1 MALVRALIRRRL
13 GREPCHCHAF
23 RRFEVDFLATR
34 LVYSRAFR
42 EFHNGLQDQIPLL
55 DQQRPTD
62 FLHWRV
68 ETAKASDNCPY
79 LSNTLQDLK
88 SSHAAR
94 DGDQIL
100 LDRSELLSKEPGSL
114 KQTQNSAAVGGL
126 SVMSSIEEASSQHL
140 LRVRER
146 LGDLCQWPSEA
157 LESAQSL
164 VYSVESFMDEFFPK
178 RLDSFDWAIETI
190 GLSTE
195 RSRGRQDYITV
206 PIQKSGYD
214 SKWQV
219 SIGAVDAILSLWIA
233 SIEAQADAQRS
244 TDKVDAKKTPGQTP
258 QLPNWRRTKAGV
270 DLHYNYCR
278 ILGDDFEDGSL
289 KRDLSWWVDE
299 LIAEQS
305 ASQSPTGKVGP
316 NHGGKKSKDQTYR
329 WDCSNARANAKA
341 TDLIIGFNGRSKN
354 SDARRQS
361 SHTGAKELAIS
372 SSGLLP
378 NILAQHLFT
387 SFIWTVVEKL
397 PENCFRQGNLSSEE
411 DVEIENRHA
420 FDPHEFVDT
429 WLRPTLRHRELTKL
443 VRRLENFGLGSRTD
457 VLLCIIP
464 ALSFKDLLPNH
475 VMLKLMPQI
484 RRGQGW
490 AETAHC
496 YNRLLEQGL
505 RVTPHGTMAEEKFC
519 YNVVVAT
526 IDFLCFA
533 SEPYD
538 EHVWAPYELSAELE
552 DIVARLTSIRFAPVV
567 KKLAQA
573 YILQRRNEDIA
584 AIFKLFGTTESL
596 MRLAENKQLR
606 SLFGVGGDLQGCLEA
621 LKVADKLDFAFLE
634 KSLGF
639 SKFYRT
645 LYEALSH
652 TRKKDTVQP
661 SVSQLQVKA
670 AKGRDIF
677 DWTPLHYAAFLE
689 DKEILYRYFDPTQVY
704 GHLSLQKELGPLGRS
719 PIHMATISGSPTA
732 LHWIS
737 KCLKIREN
745 KKNAYDATG
754 IDGMSPLH
762 LATKN
767 GHDRLVD
774 KIMRKKRLRNTN
786 GLDIWGR
793 AAIHLAAS
801 HGHENITKLLLNE
814 DSQIE
819 AIDDIGNT
827 ALDYLVKISG
837 ELRDP
842 PDEEKVE
849 YKGENGS
856 VERAN
861 SEKEADHAKSDSSN
875 PIRAEAQ
882 ATAAERKALVRQKLE
897 IFVEFAK
904 KSLKSPMNRDKS
916 GRTYLHHAIEYTN
929 TETIERLLSIGY
941 KLETKDSVGH
951 TALLFAFS
959 VERHKIALKLLE
971 GFTSLDGLS
980 SLTSVKDEQGCT
992 PLMLAAMHGYVDI
1005 VRRLAE
1011 QQPSNLHG
1019 EDMRRID
1026 GKVAIKEKSLANPT
1040 TEEALQED
1048 YGPLARNLNGETALF
1063 LALQH
1068 GQVEV
1073 ADYLLHKSG
1082 QVQENPND
1090 KAGNSLLV
1098 VALGSDSV
1106 SVLVPSIHK
1115 EWTGIV
1121 NQPDPWLGQTPLSLA
1136 CENGLEDT
1144 VNLLLGIE
1152 EVDVNKPASGW
1163 GDRTPLHLAVQEAHF
1178 TIVQKL
1184 LSHSKI
1190 LVDLRD
1196 SNGES
1201 AMDKAAQV
1209 GDAPILKALLEHH
1222 QTSSERRLEFVS
1234 SICTSGTYNLQGIV
1248 PNILEY
1254 IEDATITDE
1263 ELIQLIDLSE
1273 DMRSSVPYKAFVE
1286 RAFSRDTWKVM
1297 DHPYHPV
1304 VRIGR
1309 SDLVKRLKDY
1319 GRETTDLDE
1328 DGWSCIEYAKTY
1340 CLENVQDDILDLVQ
1354 LPPTKSGRPKK
1365 PEFNTPNTLHYPEL
1379 ADSVEES
1386 FCKDH
1391 KECPSL
1397 HYVTVTKQEDK
1408 FTHASIR
1415 SEHCTPPLSES
1426 TKHFYFEVT
1435 VLNEPVSKILGL
1447 GFCNKR
1453 YPTGGMPGWYRSS
1466 WGYHGDDGAIFLN
1479 NANSDFSYYKKE
1491 SPSDDFGAK
1500 GEFGANDIVGVGLNL
1515 ETGKGF
1521 VTLNGNLR
1529 DVGDMFEGE
1538 KFNDRKMYPCV
1549 GIDTTDEGVGLRF
1562 VINFGESADHPF
1574 KFKGP
1579 YP

>member
-270 DLHYNYCR
+270 DLRYNYCR

-316 NHGGKKSKDQTYR
+316 NHGGKKSKDQTCR

-443 VRRLENFGLGSRTD
+443 VRRLENFGLGSQTD

-496 YNRLLEQGL
+496 YNRLLEQGF

-538 EHVWAPYELSAELE
+538 EHVQPPNELRIELE
-552 DIVARLTSIRFAPVV
+552 EIVARLVSIRFASVV
-567 KKLAQA
+567 RKLAQA
-573 YILQRRNEDIA
+573 YILQRRNGCISA
-584 AIFKLFGTTESL
+584 MFRLYGTSAQPAEAE
-596 MRLAENKQLR
+596 RLERLLDCEK
-606 SLFGVGGDLQGCLEA
+606 DLQGCLEA
-621 LKVADKLDFAFLE
+621 LKVTDKVDFAFLE
-634 KSLGF
+634 KSLSF
-639 SKFYRT
+639 SKPHRPI
-645 LYEALSH
+645 YEALSGSPR
-652 TRKKDTVQP
+652 RKDMVQP
-661 SVSQLQVKA
+661 SFSQQQVKA
-670 AKGRDIF
+670 AKERDIF

-689 DKEILYRYFDPTQVY
+689 DMELLYRFFDPKHIN
-704 GHLSLQKELGPLGRS
+704 GHLSLHKELGPLGRS
-719 PIHMATISGSPTA
+719 PIHMAATSGSLVA

-737 KCLKIREN
+737 KCLTIPEN

-767 GHDRLVD
+767 GHARLVD

-801 HGHENITKLLLNE
+801 RGDEIITKLLLNE

-875 PIRAEAQ
+875 PIRAESQ

-951 TALLFAFS
+951 TALLFAIW
-959 VERHKIALKLLE
+959 VGQRTIALRLLK
-971 GFTSLDGLS
+971 GFPNLSGLAAS
-980 SLTSVKDEQGCT
+980 TSVKSERRTT
-992 PLMLAAMHGYVDI
+992 PLMLAAAQGYIDI
-1005 VRRLAE
+1005 VRILAE
-1011 QQPSNLHG
+1011 QQPLG
-1019 EDMRRID
+1019 LREEQETRREDDEAI
-1026 GKVAIKEKSLANPT
+1026 IKEKPLDIPLT
-1040 TEEALQED
+1040 QEASKED
-1048 YGPLARNLNGETALF
+1048 YGPLARNVNGETALYQ
-1063 LALQH
+1063 ALEY

-1082 QVQENPND
+1082 QVQDDPSDGKE
-1090 KAGNSLLV
+1090 NSLLV
-1098 VALGSDSV
+1098 AAIKNTSV
-1106 SVLVPSIHK
+1106 SSLVPPILK
-1115 EWTGIV
+1115 KWPQII
-1121 NQPDPWLGQTPLSLA
+1121 NQPDSSFGQTPLSWA
-1136 CENGLEDT
+1136 CEKGSESVVD
-1144 VNLLLGIE
+1144 LLLSIE
-1152 EVDVNKPASGW
+1152 EADLNKPAPGW
-1163 GDRTPLHLAVQEAHF
+1163 GNRTPLHVAVQEAHF
-1178 TIVQKL
+1178 SIVQKL
-1184 LSHSKI
+1184 LSHPKI

-1209 GDAPILKALLEHH
+1209 GDAPILQALLIHP
-1222 QTSSERRLEFVS
+1222 QTSSERRLEFLS
-1234 SICTSGTYNLQGIV
+1234 IICTSGTYNLQGII
-1248 PNILEY
+1248 PNILKH
-1254 IEDATITDE
+1254 IKDTTITDE
-1263 ELIQLIDLSE
+1263 ELIELIDLSE
-1273 DMRSSVPYKAFVE
+1273 DLRSSVPYKAFVE
-1286 RAFSRDTWKVM
+1286 RAFSHDTWKVM
-1297 DHPYHPV
+1297 DHPFHSA
-1304 VRIGR
+1304 VRIGNL
-1309 SDLVKRLKDY
+1309 DLVKKLVEH
-1319 GRETTDLDE
+1319 GRDATDLDK
-1328 DGWSCIEYAKTY
+1328 DGWSCVEYAKAY
-1340 CLENVQDDILDLVQ
+1340 RSGELEDSMLGLIQR
-1354 LPPTKSGRPKK
+1354 PTKHAQPQVPAHKLPSS
-1365 PEFNTPNTLHYPEL
+1365 LHYPDL
-1379 ADSVEES
+1379 AGSLEVS
-1386 FCKDH
+1386 WCKDH
-1391 KECPSL
+1391 EECL
-1397 HYVTVTKQEDK
+1397 GLQYVTIEKQVEE
-1408 FTHASIR
+1408 FSRANVRT
-1415 SEHCTPPLSES
+1415 EHCTPPLSES
-1426 TKHFYFEVT
+1426 NKHFYFEVT
-1435 VLNEPVSKILGL
+1435 VVTDSASRILGL

-1453 YPTGGMPGWYRSS
+1453 FPAGEMPGWFKSS
-1466 WGYHGDDGAIFLN
+1466 WAYHGDDGALFLN
-1479 NANSDFSYYKKE
+1479 SAHSDSPFYKTDD
-1491 SPSDDFGAK
+1491 PSDDFGAK

-1515 ETGKGF
+1515 ESGKGF
-1521 VTLNGNLR
+1521 VTLNGKLR

-1562 VINFGESADHPF
+1562 VINFGGSANHPF
-1574 KFKGP
+1574 KYKGR